1 MRNRLLDVTLC
12 LLALPLLVPL
22 FALIAVVTF
31 LDSPGPV
38 LYRSQR
44 VGLGGR
50 PFQMLK
56 FRSMRHGVAGPSIS
70 SAADERFTPIGR
82 WLRRHRLDELPQ
94 VVNVLR
100 GDMGLVGPR
109 PEVAEFVH
117 AYLHDYERILCVL
130 PGITGPTQLAYADE
144 EQLLAGAPDVVAFYR
159 DHVLPRKIESDLAY
173 VERHSVRGDIARALA
188 HADAVAAALAC
199 PDRDH
204 RASRAHSA
212 SAAVASPVIVSV
224 LTVALMLTGLFAVN
238 AATA

>member
-12 LLALPLLVPL
+12 LLALPVLAAL

-44 VGLGGR
+44 IGLGGQ

-70 SAADERFTPIGR
+70 SATDERFTPIGR

-94 VVNVLR
+94 FVNVLR

-109 PEVAEFVH
+109 PEVAEFVQ
-117 AYLHDYERILCVL
+117 AYPQDYERILCVL

-173 VERHSVRGDIARALA
+173 VERHSVRGDIALLWRTLMLSLPRWRGRT
-188 HADAVAAALAC
+188 VTAA
-199 PDRDH
+199 RSH
-204 RASRAHSA
+204 AHSA
-212 SAAVASPVIVSV
+212 SAAVASPVIVTV

>member
-1 MRNRLLDVTLC
+1 MRHRLLDVTLC
-12 LLALPLLVPL
+12 LLALPVLLPL
-22 FALIAVVTF
+22 YALIAVATF

-44 VGLGGR
+44 IGLGGR

-56 FRSMRHGVAGPSIS
+56 FRSMRHGIAGPSIS

-94 VVNVLR
+94 VINVLR

-109 PEVAEFVH
+109 PEVAEFVA
-117 AYLHDYERILCVL
+117 AYPQDYARILCVL

-144 EQLLAGAPDVVAFYR
+144 EQLLADAPDVVAFYR
-159 DHVLPRKIESDLAY
+159 DHVLPAKIASDLEY
-173 VERHSVRGDIARALA
+173 VERHSVRGDVVVLWRTLMLALPRLRARAVP
-188 HADAVAAALAC
+188 VALS
-199 PDRDH
+199 H
-204 RASRAHSA
+204 AHSA
-212 SAAVASPVIVSV
+212 SAVTSPVIVSV
-224 LTVALMLTGLFAVN
+224 VTVALMLTGLFAVN

>member
-1 MRNRLLDVTLC
+1 MRHRLLDVVLC
-12 LLALPLLVPL
+12 LLALPVLLPL
-22 FALIAVVTF
+22 LALIAVVTF

-44 VGLGGR
+44 IGFGGQ

-56 FRSMRHGVAGPSIS
+56 FRSMRHGVVGPSIS
-70 SAADERFTPIGR
+70 SAADDRFTPIGR

-94 VVNVLR
+94 VINVLR

-109 PEVAEFVH
+109 PEVAEFVA
-117 AYLHDYERILCVL
+117 AYPHHYERILCVL

-144 EQLLAGAPDVVAFYR
+144 EQLLASAPDVVAFYR
-159 DHVLPRKIESDLAY
+159 DHVLPLKIESDLEY
-173 VERHSVRGDIARALA
+173 VKRHSLRGDVAVLWRTFTLSLPRLRARTAPFALSRTAKPPALA
-188 HADAVAAALAC
+188 
-199 PDRDH
+199 
-204 RASRAHSA
+204 
-212 SAAVASPVIVSV
+212 ASPVVVSV

>member
-1 MRNRLLDVTLC
+1 MRHRLLDITLC
-12 LLALPLLVPL
+12 LLALPVLGPL
-22 FALIAVVTF
+22 FALIAVITF

-50 PFQMLK
+50 PFLMLK
-56 FRSMRHGVAGPSIS
+56 FRSMRHGIAGPSIS
-70 SAADERFTPIGR
+70 SATDDRFTPVGR

-94 VVNVLR
+94 VINVLR

-109 PEVAEFVH
+109 PELAEFVH
-117 AYLHDYERILCVL
+117 AYPDDYERILCVL

-144 EQLLAGAPDVVAFYR
+144 EQLLAGAPDVAAFYR

-173 VERHSVRGDIARALA
+173 VERRGVRGDISVLWRTLMLSLPRVRART
-188 HADAVAAALAC
+188 VTAARGGAY
-199 PDRDH
+199 
-204 RASRAHSA
+204 SA

-224 LTVALMLTGLFAVN
+224 VTVALMLTGLFAVN

>member
-12 LLALPLLVPL
+12 LLALPVLVPL

-44 VGLGGR
+44 IGLGGQ
-50 PFQMLK
+50 PFLMLK

-94 VVNVLR
+94 FVNVLR

-109 PEVAEFVH
+109 PEVAEFVQ
-117 AYLHDYERILCVL
+117 AYPHDYERILCVL

-144 EQLLAGAPDVVAFYR
+144 EQLLAGAPDIVAFYR
-159 DHVLPRKIESDLAY
+159 DHILPRKIESDLGY
-173 VERHSVRGDIARALA
+173 VEHHSVRGDIALLWRTLTLSLPRWRERTVTTA
-188 HADAVAAALAC
+188 
-199 PDRDH
+199 R
-204 RASRAHSA
+204 SRAHSA
-212 SAAVASPVIVSV
+212 SAAVASPVVVSV

>member
-1 MRNRLLDVTLC
+1 MRHRLLDITLC
-12 LLALPLLVPL
+12 LLALPVLLAL

-44 VGLGGR
+44 IGLGGQ
-50 PFQMLK
+50 PFMMLK

-70 SAADERFTPIGR
+70 SAGDDRFTPIGR

-94 VVNVLR
+94 VINVLR

-109 PEVAEFVH
+109 PEVAEFVQ
-117 AYLHDYERILCVL
+117 AYPHDYERILCVL

-159 DHVLPRKIESDLAY
+159 DHVLPQKIDSDLAY
-173 VERHSVRGDIARALA
+173 VEHHSVRGDIVVLWRTLTLALPRRRGRTVSVTLG
-188 HADAVAAALAC
+188 HA
-199 PDRDH
+199 H
-204 RASRAHSA
+204 RAS
-212 SAAVASPVIVSV
+212 AVASPVVVSV

-238 AATA
+238 AATV